1 MPKGLFKYMKE
12 FNVMYVQALN
22 NVFDVIE
29 QEFDDYI
36 SELKKLLEE
45 AENADDVEKV
55 IAQFELDKDVDKK
68 FEVKINGSI

>member
-22 NVFDVIE
+22 NVFDVTE
-29 QEFDDYI
+29 QDVDNYI
-36 SELKKLLEE
+36 SELKKLSEE

>member
-22 NVFDVIE
+22 NVFDVTE
-29 QEFDDYI
+29 QEVDDYI
-36 SELKKLLEE
+36 SELKKLSEE

-55 IAQFELDKDVDKK
+55 IAQIELDKDVDKK
-68 FEVKINGSI
+68 FEVKY

>member
-22 NVFDVIE
+22 NVFDVTE
-29 QEFDDYI
+29 QEVDDYI
-36 SELKKLLEE
+36 SELKKLSEE

-68 FEVKINGSI
+68 FEVKY

>member
-22 NVFDVIE
+22 NVFDVTE
-29 QEFDDYI
+29 QDVDDYI
-36 SELKKLLEE
+36 SELKKLSEE

-55 IAQFELDKDVDKK
+55 IAQFKLDKSANKK
-68 FEVKINGSI
+68 SSRN

>member
-1 MPKGLFKYMKE
+1 MKE

-22 NVFDVIE
+22 NVFDVTE
-29 QEFDDYI
+29 QDVDDYI
-36 SELKKLLEE
+36 SELKKLSEE

>member
-22 NVFDVIE
+22 NVFDVTE
-29 QEFDDYI
+29 QDVDDYI
-36 SELKKLLEE
+36 SELKKLSDE

-68 FEVKINGSI
+68 FEVKY

>member
-22 NVFDVIE
+22 NVFDVTE
-29 QEFDDYI
+29 QEVDDYI
-36 SELKKLLEE
+36 SELKKLSEE

-55 IAQFELDKDVDKK
+55 IAQFKLDKDVDKK
-68 FEVKINGSI
+68 FEIKY

>member
-22 NVFDVIE
+22 NVFYVTEQDV
-29 QEFDDYI
+29 DDYI
-36 SELKKLLEE
+36 SELKKLSEE

-68 FEVKINGSI
+68 FEVKY

>member
-1 MPKGLFKYMKE
+1 M
-12 FNVMYVQALN
+12 N
-22 NVFDVIE
+22 NVFDVTE
-29 QEFDDYI
+29 QDVDNYI
-36 SELKKLLEE
+36 SELKKLSEE

>member
-22 NVFDVIE
+22 NVFDVTE
-29 QEFDDYI
+29 QDVDDYI
-36 SELKKLLEE
+36 SELKKLSEE

-68 FEVKINGSI
+68 FEVKINGGI

>member
-1 MPKGLFKYMKE
+1 M
-12 FNVMYVQALN
+12 N
-22 NVFDVIE
+22 NVFDVTE
-29 QEFDDYI
+29 QDVDDYI
-36 SELKKLLEE
+36 SELKKLSEE

>member
-1 MPKGLFKYMKE
+1 MKE

-22 NVFDVIE
+22 NVFDVTE
-29 QEFDDYI
+29 QDVDDYI
-36 SELKKLLEE
+36 SELKKLSEE

-68 FEVKINGSI
+68 FEVKY

>member
-22 NVFDVIE
+22 NVFDVTE
-29 QEFDDYI
+29 QDVDDYI
-36 SELKKLLEE
+36 SELKKLSEE

-68 FEVKINGSI
+68 FEVKY

>member
-22 NVFDVIE
+22 NVFDVTE
-29 QEFDDYI
+29 QDVDDYI
-36 SELKKLLEE
+36 SELKKLSEE

>member
-22 NVFDVIE
+22 NVFDVTE
-29 QEFDDYI
+29 QEVDDYI
-36 SELKKLLEE
+36 SELKKLSEE
-45 AENADDVEKV
+45 AGNADDVEKV

-68 FEVKINGSI
+68 FEVKY

>member
-1 MPKGLFKYMKE
+1 M
-12 FNVMYVQALN
+12 N
-22 NVFDVIE
+22 NVFDVTE
-29 QEFDDYI
+29 QEVDDYI
-36 SELKKLLEE
+36 SELKKLSEE

>member
-1 MPKGLFKYMKE
+1 M
-12 FNVMYVQALN
+12 N
-22 NVFDVIE
+22 NVFDVTE
-29 QEFDDYI
+29 QEVDDYI
-36 SELKKLLEE
+36 SELKKMSEE

>member
-36 SELKKLLEE
+36 SELKKLSEE

-68 FEVKINGSI
+68 FEVKY

>member
-1 MPKGLFKYMKE
+1 MKE

-22 NVFDVIE
+22 NVFDVTE
-29 QEFDDYI
+29 QEVDDYI
-36 SELKKLLEE
+36 SELKKLSEE

-68 FEVKINGSI
+68 FEVKY

>member
-1 MPKGLFKYMKE
+1 MKE

-22 NVFDVIE
+22 NVFDVTE
-29 QEFDDYI
+29 QEVDDYI
-36 SELKKLLEE
+36 SELKKLSEE

>member
-22 NVFDVIE
+22 NVFDVTE
-29 QEFDDYI
+29 QDVDDYI
-36 SELKKLLEE
+36 SELKKLSEE

-55 IAQFELDKDVDKK
+55 IAQFKLDKDVDKK
-68 FEVKINGSI
+68 FEIKY

>member
-12 FNVMYVQALN
+12 FNAMYVEAVN
-22 NVFDVIE
+22 NGFDVTE
-29 QEFDDYI
+29 QEVDDYI
-36 SELKKLLEE
+36 SELKKLSEE

-68 FEVKINGSI
+68 FEVKY